1 MSTSE
6 AVCCV
11 YKQTSEHRSVKEV
24 KIAIQFNGLVATS
37 FSKCT
42 LAHSFSHTRSLLAVV
57 LFLNI
62 SQATITVLIILR
74 KHTRTHRHHTRK
86 RQINQL
92 TIIQCTLTHTLM
104 LEIVLLR
111 FHPAPKRIPYK
122 SLSDVRTQIN
132 EYLYKHF
139 HKLKI
144 YLNCVRFWLDGWWF
158 LLLLFFPP
166 SLQRQGFLP

>member
-1 MSTSE
+1 MRLCAAYYT
-6 AVCCV
+6 
-11 YKQTSEHRSVKEV
+11 QTSEHRSVKEV
-24 KIAIQFNGLVATS
+24 EIAIQFNGLVATS

-74 KHTRTHRHHTRK
+74 KHTHTHAPAPHQEKTNKSTHNHTMH
-86 RQINQL
+86 
-92 TIIQCTLTHTLM
+92 THTHTLM